1 MPNRLRFTGWSL
13 RHDARGLAFRRLAA
27 GVLGVIGLVLG
38 AGCASPLDD
47 KQDHD
52 LRRSVRQ
59 STEREVAEAAQLPE
73 IQQLRREDR
82 TSQLQLKPEIL
93 AQLEKMAGPQ
103 SYVGQDLPLGPD
115 LYGRAQKVV
124 RLTMERAVVSAVQRN
139 LNVEFARLAP
149 AISQQQYM
157 AADAAFDWVVFTNA
171 QYNSTNSPRAESF
184 FSTSS
189 TTGVTTDQREVG
201 DIQGG
206 FRKPLIS
213 GGTFTLQTDFTNTAV
228 KTRGI
233 NTSPNPTRDANFV
246 IQLDQPLLRGFGS
259 DVALAQVR
267 LARNAE
273 LDEISQL
280 KSALLTNIGDTET
293 AYWNLVKARADLQIL
308 QRLLRNGEDVLGKL
322 RSRDKYDAKPSTIS
336 NAAAAV
342 ESRGADIIRARRVL
356 RDASDRLKVLINDP
370 EFPVG
375 SETMLL
381 PADMPVDQAVQ
392 FSLVDAINSALAN
405 RPEVQRALLSL
416 DNTSIRQVVADNARL
431 PKLDLRALTR
441 FNGLGEHVG
450 TPYSQIGE
458 AEFVDYQIGLNF
470 EQPLGNRAAE
480 SLYRQRG
487 LERVQATIAYR
498 NTIQGIVA
506 DVKNSLRD
514 LATNYMLIAAT
525 HTSRIAAT
533 EDYRTLLAEEDTI
546 QGLTPEFLNL
556 KLQRQQALAAAEQS
570 EISALADYNNS
581 LAHLYT
587 STGTSLERNKIRFT
601 APPARLD
608 PRTSNLFPDFPLEPT
623 RPTADDIRRK

>member
-1 MPNRLRFTGWSL
+1 MPTRLRFTARSA
-13 RHDARGLAFRRLAA
+13 RHDARGRLCFRTALAGAA
-27 GVLGVIGLVLG
+27 WIGLALA

-59 STEREVAEAAQLPE
+59 STERELAEALQLPE
-73 IQQLRREDR
+73 IQQIGREDR

-93 AQLEKMAGPQ
+93 AQLEKMAGPA
-103 SYVGQDLPLGPD
+103 SYAGLDLPLGPD
-115 LYGRAQKVV
+115 LYGRPQKVV

-139 LNVEFARLAP
+139 LNVEFARIAP
-149 AISQQQYM
+149 AISQQQYI
-157 AADAAFDWVVFTNA
+157 AADAAFDWVLFTNA
-171 QYNSTNSPRAESF
+171 QYNSTDSPRAD
-184 FSTSS
+184 STS
-189 TTGVTTDQREVG
+189 TGTLTGITTDQREVS

-206 FRKPLIS
+206 LRKPLIS
-213 GGTFTLQTDFTNTAV
+213 GGTLTFQTDFTNTAT

-233 NTSPNPTRDANFV
+233 TTVPNPTRDANFV

-280 KSALLTNIGDTET
+280 KSALLTSIGDTES

-308 QRLLRNGEDVLGKL
+308 QRLLRNGEEVLGKL

-342 ESRGADIIRARRVL
+342 ESRGADIIRAQRVL

-375 SETMLL
+375 SETLLL

-405 RPEVQRALLSL
+405 RPEVQRALISL
-416 DNTSIRQVVADNARL
+416 DNTSIRQIVADNGRL

-441 FNGLGEHVG
+441 FNGLGANVG

-458 AEFVDYQIGLNF
+458 AEFVDFQIGLNF
-470 EQPLGNRAAE
+470 EQPLGNRGPEA
-480 SLYRQRG
+480 LYRQRG
-487 LERVQATIAYR
+487 LERIQATIAYR

-514 LATNYMLIAAT
+514 LATNYQLIART
-525 HTSRIAAT
+525 YTSRIAAT
-533 EDYRTLLAEEDTI
+533 EDYRTLQAEEETI
-546 QGLTPEFLNL
+546 QGFTPEFLNL
-556 KLQRQQALAAAEQS
+556 KLQRQQALAAAEQQ
-570 EISALADYNNS
+570 EISALVDYNNS
-581 LAHLYT
+581 MARLYT
-587 STGTSLERNKIRFT
+587 STGTALERNHIRFA

-623 RPTADDIRRK
+623 RPSADDIRRK

>member
-1 MPNRLRFTGWSL
+1 MAWI
-13 RHDARGLAFRRLAA
+13 GLALA
-27 GVLGVIGLVLG
+27 

-52 LRRSVRQ
+52 LRRSIRQ
-59 STEREVAEAAQLPE
+59 STEREIAEALQLPE
-73 IQQLRREDR
+73 IQQIQREDR

-93 AQLEKMAGPQ
+93 AELEKMAGPQ
-103 SYVGQDLPLGPD
+103 SYIGQDLPLGPD
-115 LYGRAQKVV
+115 LYGRPQKVV

-139 LNVEFARLAP
+139 LNVEFARIAP
-149 AISQQQYM
+149 AVSQQQYI
-157 AADAAFDWVVFTNA
+157 AADAAFDWVVFANA
-171 QYNSTNSPRAESF
+171 QYNSTDAPRADSGI
-184 FSTSS
+184 SL
-189 TTGVTTDQREVG
+189 TGVTTDQREVG
-201 DIQGG
+201 DLQGG
-206 FRKPLIS
+206 LRKPLIS
-213 GGTFTLQTDFTNTAV
+213 GGTLTFQTDFTNTAV

-233 NTSPNPTRDANFV
+233 TTSPNPTRDANFV

-259 DVALAQVR
+259 DVTLAQVR

-280 KSALLTNIGDTET
+280 KSTLLTNIGDTET
-293 AYWNLVKARADLQIL
+293 AYWNLVKARADLLIL
-308 QRLLRNGEDVLGKL
+308 QRLLHYGEDVLGKL

-342 ESRGADIIRARRVL
+342 ESRGADIIRAQRVL

-416 DNTSIRQVVADNARL
+416 DNTAIRQIVADNGRL

-458 AEFVDYQIGLNF
+458 AEFVDFQIGLNF
-470 EQPLGNRAAE
+470 EQPLGNRGPEA
-480 SLYRQRG
+480 LYRQRG
-487 LERVQATIAYR
+487 LERIQATIAYR
-498 NTIQGIVA
+498 NTVQGIVA

-514 LATNYMLIAAT
+514 LATNYVLIART
-525 HTSRIAAT
+525 YTSRIAAT
-533 EDYRTLLAEEDTI
+533 EDYRTLLAEENTI

-556 KLQRQQALAAAEQS
+556 KLQRQQALAAAEQQ
-570 EISALADYNNS
+570 EISALVDYNNS
-581 LAHLYT
+581 MARLYT
-587 STGTSLERNKIRFT
+587 STGTALERNKIRFA

>member
-1 MPNRLRFTGWSL
+1 MPHRLRFTDWSP
-13 RHDARGLAFRRLAA
+13 RHDARGLSVCRSAA
-27 GVLGVIGLVLG
+27 VVLGVIGLVLA

-59 STEREVAEAAQLPE
+59 STEREIAEAVQLPE

-103 SYVGQDLPLGPD
+103 SYLGQNLPLGPD
-115 LYGRAQKVV
+115 LYGRPQKVV
-124 RLTMERAVVSAVQRN
+124 RLTMERAIVGAVQRN

-149 AISQQQYM
+149 AISQQQYI
-157 AADAAFDWVVFTNA
+157 AADAAFDWVVFTSA
-171 QYNSTNSPRAESF
+171 QYNSTNSPRADSSF
-184 FSTSS
+184 TSL
-189 TTGVTTDQREVG
+189 TGVTTDVREVG

-206 FRKPLIS
+206 LRKPLIS
-213 GGTFTLQTDFTNTAV
+213 GGTLTFQTDFTNTAV

-233 NTSPNPTRDANFV
+233 TTSPNPTRDANFV

-280 KSALLTNIGDTET
+280 KSTLLTNIGETET

-342 ESRGADIIRARRVL
+342 EARGADIIRAQRVL
-356 RDASDRLKVLINDP
+356 RDASDKLKVLINDP

-375 SETMLL
+375 SETLLL

-392 FSLVDAINSALAN
+392 FSLVDAVNSAIAN

-416 DNTSIRQVVADNARL
+416 DNTSIRQVVADNGRL
-431 PKLDLRALTR
+431 PRLDLRALTR

-480 SLYRQRG
+480 GLYRQRG
-487 LERVQATIAYR
+487 LERIQATIAYR

-506 DVKNSLRD
+506 AVKNSLRD
-514 LATNYMLIAAT
+514 LATNYTLIAAT

-570 EISALADYNNS
+570 EVSALADYNNS
-581 LAHLYT
+581 IAQLYI
-587 STGTSLERNKIRFT
+587 STGTALERNKIRFT